1 MITNRMVETKNT
13 AKMDPIINIKISM
26 IDKIIILIAHKIILT
41 KMQTKIIMK
50 IKIRWIKIVIIVKKM
65 VILQEIVQTLRKRE
79 MIEEILAVEMIIM
92 VRIWPEIILMTIKME
107 SVLREILQMIKIN
120 GMKFSS
126 LIAATAL
133 VTSS

>member
-50 IKIRWIKIVIIVKKM
+50 IKIR
-65 VILQEIVQTLRKRE
+65 
-79 MIEEILAVEMIIM
+79 
-92 VRIWPEIILMTIKME
+92 
-107 SVLREILQMIKIN
+107 
-120 GMKFSS
+120 
-126 LIAATAL
+126 
-133 VTSS
+133 